1 MLKRKPHSLLR
12 NPIMDRGR
20 GPSPLAERTGDF
32 VHDVLHRFMTDA
44 HCLMTFILLQNLY
57 SLLCQ
62 QRPIIR
68 VNMPSAMHIIG
79 LWDLRAYLTF

>member
-44 HCLMTFILLQNLY
+44 HCLMKN
-57 SLLCQ
+57 
-62 QRPIIR
+62 
-68 VNMPSAMHIIG
+68 
-79 LWDLRAYLTF
+79 